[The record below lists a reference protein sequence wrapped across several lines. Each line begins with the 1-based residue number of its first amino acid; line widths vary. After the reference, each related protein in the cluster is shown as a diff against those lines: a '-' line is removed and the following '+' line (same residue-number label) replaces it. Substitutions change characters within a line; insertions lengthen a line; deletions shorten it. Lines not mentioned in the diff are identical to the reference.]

1 MHTKVHPNTK
11 PAYITKPTLFCDKC
25 PKGFIT
31 ARGLTRHNQKH
42 LKGILPV
49 LRSPYNPDSD
59 GTEVV
64 SEQCTNET
72 SPTVA
77 IAPPVHAKN
86 HLALPP
92 LTKNQATVGQS
103 PAKRQKKNH
112 PNSAQK
118 VLNNNIHVEERQET
132 PTTISVE
139 RERIAIPVM
148 GNGMTFEDNRYPS
161 FHQLRPCNVASG
173 PYSNLLLGPGVP
185 ETFQISRVNLPYS
198 YSFANTPAQVF
209 QSHTSDLID
218 QFDVLNNAVG
228 SVEEKMTTGAGSVQF
243 SHPINT
249 GTDCRYVQLKSAA
262 QIGNKTTEPAF
273 TDNIQMV
280 TVSQSP
286 EVHVAA
292 VDDIEVRQESDFKVR
307 QESDFKVR
315 QESEFIKVRQ
325 EPDLKVRQESEFIKV
340 RQEPDF
346 KVRQESEFIE
356 VRQEADFND
365 DDNDDDTSPITDTF
379 NLSSEAFK
387 LHSPMIENCSQCSE
401 RFDNRKAL
409 EQHVQESHQREKQF
423 QETEPEGDCE
433 VQCMRCQEKFFS
445 LFKLMSHVK
454 QCR

>member
-49 LRSPYNPDSD
+49 LRSPYNPDSN

-64 SEQCTNET
+64 SERCTDET

-86 HLALPP
+86 HLAPP
-92 LTKNQATVGQS
+92 LQTKNQATVGQS

-112 PNSAQK
+112 PNSTAQK
-118 VLNNNIHVEERQET
+118 VLNNNIHVEERHQET
-132 PTTISVE
+132 PTTMGVE

-148 GNGMTFEDNRYPS
+148 GSGMTFEDNRYPS

-243 SHPINT
+243 SHPIYT

-262 QIGNKTTEPAF
+262 QVVNKTAEPAF

-307 QESDFKVR
+307 QESEFIKVRQESDFKVRQESDFKVR

-325 EPDLKVRQESEFIKV
+325 EPD
-340 RQEPDF
+340 
-346 KVRQESEFIE
+346 
-356 VRQEADFND
+356 FND
-365 DDNDDDTSPITDTF
+365 DDNDDDTSTMTDAF
-379 NLSSEAFK
+379 NLPSDALK
-387 LHSPMIENCSQCSE
+387 VYSPMIENCSQCSE
-401 RFDNRKAL
+401 RFDSRKAL
-409 EQHVQESHQREKQF
+409 EQHVQETHQQEKQF